1 MDFWRREVK
10 KIAIIGDYN
19 QNEESHCLI
28 MESIKEA
35 AEEIQGELKAQ
46 WIMSDALDVF
56 REHLK
61 LFDGFWCLWDVLDF
75 FFPDREPRACQSSA
89 RGFRARYKDG
99 ADLFSQPFTSM
110 GMISVSCCTTKSISP
125 RFPGVPFGTA

>member
-35 AEEIQGELKAQ
+35 AEEMQG
-46 WIMSDALDVF
+46 D
-56 REHLK
+56 
-61 LFDGFWCLWDVLDF
+61 
-75 FFPDREPRACQSSA
+75 
-89 RGFRARYKDG
+89 
-99 ADLFSQPFTSM
+99 
-110 GMISVSCCTTKSISP
+110 
-125 RFPGVPFGTA
+125 